1 MANTPFVV
9 VFSADTDQEKRDNA
23 NPDSV
28 FEKIVE
34 EKPDRYIFGGDG
46 PYSPEGKTWTKLIDK
61 YELTPIIK
69 IAQGNHDWEES
80 EKKQTRMDIEDW
92 MPSLQETP
100 EVNPNQKNW
109 WKSKWIHSWQDGN
122 AFFIVMNSSDL
133 DIKFKRNH
141 YNWVLN
147 QIEFAKK
154 LRSEGKV
161 EWIFGIMHKPW
172 YTLKSRISPEIE
184 IRRIYQPLF
193 DELGVDFMLYG
204 HNHNF
209 QVWLPMVSDATQ
221 KFTKNQEGSYDFS
234 APHGQFHIVNGAGGH
249 TISEFKEDWKD
260 NNNVVYANDREF
272 CYTLFNID
280 GKVCDVITK
289 NVNKEQE
296 TLFSMRVIK

>member
-1 MANTPFVV
+1 MANGPFVV
-9 VFSADTDQEKRDNA
+9 VFSADTDQGKRDDA

-28 FEKIVE
+28 FERIVE

-61 YELTPIIK
+61 YKLTPIIK

-80 EKKQTRMDIEDW
+80 EKKQTRIDIEDW
-92 MPSLQETP
+92 MPSLKETP
-100 EVNPNQKNW
+100 EVNPTQKNW
-109 WKSKWIHSWQDGN
+109 WKSKWIHTWQDRN
-122 AFFIVMNSSDL
+122 AFFIIMNSSDL

-147 QIEFAKK
+147 QIEIAKK

-161 EWIFGIMHKPW
+161 DWIFGIMHKPW
-172 YTLKSRISPEIE
+172 YTLKTRISPETE

-209 QVWLPMVSDATQ
+209 QVWLPMVSDAIQ

-249 TISEFKEDWKD
+249 AFSEFEEDWKD
-260 NNNVVYANDREF
+260 NNNVLYANDSEF
-272 CYTLFNID
+272 CYTLFKIE

-289 NVNKEQE
+289 NVNKEQKS
-296 TLFSMRVIK
+296 LFSMRVIK

>member
-9 VFSADTDQEKRDNA
+9 VFSADTDQAKRDDA
-23 NPDSV
+23 NPASV
-28 FEKIVE
+28 FERIVE
-34 EKPDRYIFGGDG
+34 ERPDRYIFGGDG
-46 PYSPEGKTWTKLIDK
+46 PYSHEGKTWTKLIDK

-80 EKKQTRMDIEDW
+80 EKKQTRVDIEDW
-92 MPSLQETP
+92 MPSLKETP

-109 WKSKWIHSWQDGN
+109 WKSKWIHTWQDKN

-147 QIEFAKK
+147 QIEVANK

-161 EWIFGIMHKPW
+161 DWIFGIMHKPW
-172 YTLKSRISPEIE
+172 YTLKTRISPEIE

-221 KFTKNQEGSYDFS
+221 KFTKNQDGSYDFS

-249 TISEFKEDWKD
+249 TISEFEEDWKD
-260 NNNVVYANDREF
+260 NNNVIYANDSEF
-272 CYTLFNID
+272 CYTVFKIE

-289 NVNKEQE
+289 NVNKKQE
-296 TLFSMRVIK
+296 ILFSMRVIK

>member
-9 VFSADTDQEKRDNA
+9 VFSADTDQGKRDDA

-28 FEKIVE
+28 FERIVE

-80 EKKQTRMDIEDW
+80 EKKQTRVDIEDW
-92 MPSLQETP
+92 MPSLKETP

-109 WKSKWIHSWQDGN
+109 WKSKWIHTWQDRN
-122 AFFIVMNSSDL
+122 AFFIIMNSSDL

-147 QIEFAKK
+147 QIEIAKK

-161 EWIFGIMHKPW
+161 DWIFGIMHKPW
-172 YTLKSRISPEIE
+172 YTLKTRISPETE

-209 QVWLPMVSDATQ
+209 QVWLPMVSDAIQ

-249 TISEFKEDWKD
+249 AFSEFEEDWKD
-260 NNNVVYANDREF
+260 NNNVLYANDSEF
-272 CYTLFNID
+272 CYTLFKIE

-289 NVNKEQE
+289 NVNKDQKS
-296 TLFSMRVIK
+296 LFSMRVIK

>member
-9 VFSADTDQEKRDNA
+9 VFSADTDQQKRDKA

-28 FEKIVE
+28 FKKIVE

-69 IAQGNHDWEES
+69 IAQGNHDCEES
-80 EKKQTRMDIEDW
+80 EKKQTRMDIENW
-92 MPSLQETP
+92 MPSLKETP
-100 EVNPNQKNW
+100 QVNPNQKNW
-109 WKSKWIHSWQDGN
+109 WKSKWIHSWQDSN

-133 DIKFKRNH
+133 DIKFMRNH

-147 QIEFAKK
+147 QIEVARK

-161 EWIFGIMHKPW
+161 DWIFGIMHKPW
-172 YTLKSRISPEIE
+172 YTLKTSISPEVE

-221 KFTKNQEGSYDFS
+221 RFTKNHEGSYDFS

-249 TISEFKEDWKD
+249 TISKFKENWKD
-260 NNNVVYANDREF
+260 NNNVVYANDSEF

-289 NVNKEQE
+289 NVNKKQE
-296 TLFSMRVIK
+296 TLFSMRVTK